1 MNMTNDE
8 QAALDA
14 LSKAYKAYYLVSKD
28 RKATMDA
35 DEYALLCAKGY
46 IEYVKSCQETY
57 PHWTIVGTAKNEIR
71 ILRGLIECYEDRDF
85 KMRPKTSNKTR
96 WSL

>member
-71 ILRGLIECYEDRDF
+71 ILRGLIECYEKRNF
-85 KMRPKTSNKTR
+85 KVRPKSSNKTR